1 MIEHL
6 LKNKEQIIKKMEKIN
21 GLSYNINEYW
31 IEDNFDKPIEMS
43 FAGGDGSYNHIDY
56 ISFSF
61 FGVGAVSFRHKIGE
75 KIKKTK
81 DTYIF
86 DISHPLDIETKLR
99 TYMLTLELKTAL
111 YTLKN
116 YDIDY
121 YIIDGSL
128 FSLLIFAKTNIDKAD
143 KNKFDSIYKEY
154 KKELDKKI
162 DEELKSGEIGI
173 ISKDLELD
181 REDKLLVEH
190 AEYMVT
196 LTKLLKE
203 FKDKLI
209 GISKTSKINIYFNA
223 EIPDIAVFTK
233 FTNKEGYSTPINF
246 IKMLGKKKGEGH
258 SQLSSVMKG
267 INFINEYNGNIETAY
282 IQFVRLEDNCG
293 VVGITS
299 FNKIDKDVLSSLKE
313 ISVNGYPYILKKSH
327 ETVEITNKKLQ
338 SIAKMLN
345 IDDPIARHI
354 LGKKK
359 KF

>member
-1 MIEHL
+1 MIEYL

-21 GLSYNINEYW
+21 KISYNINEYW
-31 IEDNFDKPIEMS
+31 IEDNFDESVEMN

-61 FGVGAVSFRHKIGE
+61 FGVGAVSFIHKIGE
-75 KIKKTK
+75 KVKKTK
-81 DTYIF
+81 DIYIF
-86 DISHPLDIETKLR
+86 DISHPLDIENRLR

-111 YTLKN
+111 HVLKN

-121 YIIDGSL
+121 YLLDGSL

-143 KNKFDSIYKEY
+143 KDRFNSIYKEY
-154 KKELDKKI
+154 KKELNKYI
-162 DEELKSGEIGI
+162 EEELKTGNIGV

-181 REDKLLVEH
+181 RDEKLLVEH
-190 AEYMVT
+190 AEYILT

-233 FTNKEGYSTPINF
+233 FTNKEGYSIPINF
-246 IKMLGKKKGEGH
+246 IEMIGKKKGEGH

-267 INFINEYNGNIETAY
+267 INFISKYDGNIETAY

-293 VVGITS
+293 VIGLTS
-299 FNKIDKDVLSSLKE
+299 FNKINKEVLSSLKQ
-313 ISVNGYPYILKKSH
+313 ISINGYPYILKKSH
-327 ETVEITNKKLQ
+327 EIVEITNKKLQ
-338 SIAKMLN
+338 AIAKMLN

-354 LGKKK
+354 LGKRK